1 MIDYESKSH
10 LSGTHI
16 QLFSK
21 TTGIASNGDSNENEE
36 DVSVELVIQ
45 NLKKNINTSK
55 KMIYKISTSVNL
67 DYDCECSNALKNAI
81 ITNIDSIPKEIDD
94 KLSLFTKKYL

>member
-1 MIDYESKSH
+1 
-10 LSGTHI
+10 
-16 QLFSK
+16 
-21 TTGIASNGDSNENEE
+21 
-36 DVSVELVIQ
+36 
-45 NLKKNINTSK
+45 
-55 KMIYKISTSVNL
+55 MIYKISTSVNL